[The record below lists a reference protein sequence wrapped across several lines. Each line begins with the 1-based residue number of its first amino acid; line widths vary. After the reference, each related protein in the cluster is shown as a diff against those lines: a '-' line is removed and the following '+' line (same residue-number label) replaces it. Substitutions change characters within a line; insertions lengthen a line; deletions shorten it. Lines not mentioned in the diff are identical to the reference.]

1 MVEEYF
7 GRITDQRKKRGKRHK
22 LIDIITIV
30 LCGMLC
36 GADDWVAIAAFGRA
50 KEKWFRE
57 FLELPHDIP
66 SHDTFGDVFA
76 WIDPEEFRASFLGWV
91 QALVGR
97 LPGQIV
103 GVDGKTLRGSQNRR
117 NGQDAIEMVS
127 AWAQEN
133 EVVLGQVKVA
143 ADSNEIKAIPQLL
156 KLLQIKG
163 CLVTI
168 DAIGCQTE
176 IADQI
181 LAQDADY
188 LLALKENQGLLYE
201 DTVQLFEDL
210 ARYDHDPKIYA
221 HQHTKST
228 NKGHGRIEVR
238 ECWVIDDPELLKHF
252 RTTHRWPNLTSIVK
266 IKAQRT
272 IDEKTSSKNRYYI
285 CSLEADATYILKA
298 VRAHWHIENS
308 LHWVLDVAFQED
320 HSRVRKGHAA
330 ENLAVLRHVALN
342 LLKHDR
348 SKKLGIKNKRLL
360 CSWDHDYLLHIISP

>member
-1 MVEEYF
+1 MA
-7 GRITDQRKKRGKRHK
+7 IGKLGKMGGNR
-22 LIDIITIV
+22 
-30 LCGMLC
+30 
-36 GADDWVAIAAFGRA
+36 R
-50 KEKWFRE
+50 EKWFRE
-57 FLELPHDIP
+57 FLELPHGIP

-91 QALVGR
+91 QALVGV

-117 NGQDAIEMVS
+117 NGQEAIEIVS
-127 AWAQEN
+127 AWAQAN
-133 EVVLGQVKVA
+133 EIVLGQVKVA
-143 ADSNEIKAIPQLL
+143 ADSNEITAIPQLL
-156 KLLQIKG
+156 KLLQVQG

-176 IADQI
+176 ITGQI
-181 LAQDADY
+181 LVHGADY

-210 ARYDHDPKIYA
+210 ARYGYDPKVYA
-221 HQHTKST
+221 HQYAKST

-252 RTTHRWPNLTSIVK
+252 RTTHRWPGLTSIVK

-272 IDEKTSSKNRYYI
+272 IAEETSSKDRYYI
-285 CSLEADATYILKA
+285 CSLAAHATYILKA
-298 VRAHWHIENS
+298 ARAHWHIENS
-308 LHWVLDVAFQED
+308 LHWVLDVAFRED
-320 HSRVRKGHAA
+320 HSRVRKGYAA

-342 LLKHDR
+342 LLKQDR
-348 SKKLGIKNKRLL
+348 SKHLGIKNKRLL
-360 CSWDHDYLLHIISP
+360 CSWNHEYLLHILSP